1 MKFCFFVCWQANI
14 VNEPHGPIWLSL
26 VGKKKHKSLP
36 GKTFFFFLNNTKF
49 KEVFIMWSLIWEISG
64 YIMDNVFNYHFS
76 SNREVLFKW
85 QFLILTLYKSWEHN
99 IKSYIHESLSERNK
113 ANITQVCYS
122 GWPDLMQRHSLENL
136 EKWIVNIFLAS
147 ITTAP

>member
-1 MKFCFFVCWQANI
+1 MSPMVPYGFHLLVKKSIKVC
-14 VNEPHGPIWLSL
+14 L
-26 VGKKKHKSLP
+26 VRL
-36 GKTFFFFLNNTKF
+36 FFFFLNNTKF